1 MLLYEKPLT
10 IGVDIGGSHIT
21 AALIDL
27 EKQCVRDDF
36 KIRARVNSHGTPD
49 EILNVWIDALKFI
62 ISKCP
67 EKISHL
73 RLAMPGPFDYKN
85 GISLIKGMNKYESLY
100 GFDIRSH
107 LAVHLEIAPENILFR
122 NDAEAFLH
130 GEVFCGAAKSNR
142 KAIGITLGTGL
153 GSAVSINGITKD
165 AGLGVSDFKDGIAE
179 DYISTRW
186 FVKRYHELTGKPI
199 KDTEALVN
207 LYESEPMV
215 SVIFDEFCASLSRFL
230 QTFIEREQPD
240 VVVIGG
246 NIAQCHAL
254 FLNKVQQQLQQT
266 GIFTPLKVAELWED
280 GALLGAAYYSASEK
294 AVSGSG

>member
-27 EKQCVRDDF
+27 EKQCVLDDF
-36 KIRARVNSHGTPD
+36 KIRAGVNSYGTSD
-49 EILNVWIDALKFI
+49 EILDVWINALKSI

-67 EKISHL
+67 DKISHL

-100 GFDIRSH
+100 GFDVRSH
-107 LAVHLEIAPENILFR
+107 LSRHLDLAPECILFR

-130 GEVFCGAAKSNR
+130 GEVFCGAARSQG

-153 GSAVSINGITKD
+153 GSAISINGITKD
-165 AGLGVSDFKDGIAE
+165 ACLGVSDFKDGIAE

-186 FVKRYHELTGKPI
+186 FVKRYYELTGKSI
-199 KDTEALVN
+199 KDTEALVK
-207 LYESEPMV
+207 LHGAEPAV
-215 SVIFDEFCASLSRFL
+215 GVIVDEFCASLSLFL

-246 NIAQCHAL
+246 NIARYHAL
-254 FLNKVQQQLQQT
+254 FLVKVKRQLEQNS
-266 GIFTPLKVAELWED
+266 INTPLKITELWED

-294 AVSGSG
+294 AVAAK